1 MALYDDPLDAARK
14 RMFPQQVGQ
23 SFFPAVNQRLF
34 DDRSDLQGMLNQT
47 PETSFLSNAPP
58 SPTPTPTPTPRS
70 YFGGGYRNT
79 TGFQGNVPT
88 MTPPRQFNFGLGM
101 NRGFQNTFEEWQKR
115 YGFNA

>member
-1 MALYDDPLDAARK
+1 MALYDDAVQAARMK
-14 RMFPQQVGQ
+14 MVPQRTMQ

-70 YFGGGYRNT
+70 FFGGGYLNQPM
-79 TGFQGNVPT
+79 FQQSQRP
-88 MTPPRQFNFGLGM
+88 QYNFGM
-101 NRGFQNTFEEWQKR
+101 NRNYPNMFEEWQKR